1 MIRDAVA
8 AVLLTAPPDKG
19 RHRLGTNVRTDA
31 FQSYGAGL
39 SLAGYLNF
47 ESFELEAVG
56 EQIQVM
62 KYMKSLRQSPPRAL
76 GRGIATLRFEFQGLA
91 TQAI

>member
-8 AVLLTAPPDKG
+8 AALMTAPPEKG
-19 RHRLGTNVRTDA
+19 RHRLGTDVRTDVS
-31 FQSYGAGL
+31 QLYGAGL

-56 EQIQVM
+56 EQIPVM
-62 KYMKSLRQSPPRAL
+62 TRTKSVRQSPPRAL